1 MEIPIPERDLPMIN
15 FLAEAG
21 IEKDV
26 TRAALD
32 IDAVLQNWRRR
43 YFKRELGHDALAALG
58 LDKEMDLAQLDV
70 LVAIWAPSNEFG
82 EDAKQETMIATVAE
96 RLRIDP
102 SRASR
107 QVSEMIARGLA
118 RRDVSQQDGRRTIV
132 TLTPRGEAIVQ
143 AARQF
148 KYLVM
153 GEFLSSWTAEEIA
166 TFMPL
171 LERFSVWSENSAGI
185 GPERFTAEIRQI
197 IAEMN
202 AVKAD

>member
-1 MEIPIPERDLPMIN
+1 M
-15 FLAEAG
+15 
-21 IEKDV
+21 
-26 TRAALD
+26 
-32 IDAVLQNWRRR
+32 
-43 YFKRELGHDALAALG
+43 
-58 LDKEMDLAQLDV
+58 
-70 LVAIWAPSNEFG
+70 
-82 EDAKQETMIATVAE
+82 
-96 RLRIDP
+96 
-102 SRASR
+102 
-107 QVSEMIARGLA
+107 
-118 RRDVSQQDGRRTIV
+118 